1 MHTTL
6 WIPPY
11 TRSAEHPLSRH
22 CPYLDTIDR
31 SVLDFDFEKLCSVT
45 LTTNNVYAC
54 LVCGKYF
61 QGEWIVHTTGQ
72 LVWFSEA
79 YEIFPSKWLTLAQFS
94 VLNM

>member
-1 MHTTL
+1 MPHAHDRPT
-6 WIPPY
+6 
-11 TRSAEHPLSRH
+11 EHPLSRH

-61 QGEWIVHTTGQ
+61 QGE
-72 LVWFSEA
+72 
-79 YEIFPSKWLTLAQFS
+79 
-94 VLNM
+94 